1 MSELLTAAR
10 ARELAYAHIEAQPG
24 TVGKELAVTRM
35 IAALLSH
42 ADALDAGA
50 THPAP
55 SAVAWLAA
63 RVGATVD
70 AYHASEW
77 QIKEGKIVLAAP
89 DGVVV
94 EYARDDVHVKY
105 AVTLHCSPMVFSVS
119 VVESAKP

>member
-1 MSELLTAAR
+1 VAKLLTAAR
-10 ARELAYAHIEAQPG
+10 ARELADAYHFSQGQIRNRD
-24 TVGKELAVTRM
+24 KLLAM
-35 IAALLSH
+35 YNALHAH

-50 THPAP
+50 TPPAP

-63 RVGATVD
+63 RVGATVG

-77 QIKEGKIVLAAP
+77 QIKEGKLVLAAP

-105 AVTLHCSPMVFSVS
+105 AVTLHCSPMVFDVC
-119 VVESAKP
+119 VVEGKAS